1 MINFLKRWFKHQLSY
16 FFWTYTPLITTVI
29 FGVFMV
35 SFFPDIAIQSIAA
48 FFLLMLVFVFLFS
61 R

>member
-1 MINFLKRWFKHQLSY
+1 MINFLKRCFRYQLSY
-16 FFWTYTPLITTVI
+16 FFWTYIPLIITVI

-35 SFFPDIAIQSIAA
+35 SFFPDIAIQSIGA

>member
-1 MINFLKRWFKHQLSY
+1 MINFLKRWFKHQQSY
-16 FFWTYTPLITTVI
+16 FFWTYIPLIITVI

-35 SFFPDIAIQSIAA
+35 SFFPDIAIQSIGA

>member
-16 FFWTYTPLITTVI
+16 FFWTYIPLITTVI